1 MVIFKKVTKKF
12 GSISA
17 LQDVSFSVNPGEFV
31 FITGASGA
39 GKTTILRLLLREL
52 IPDSGEI
59 IVAGKNIINLHSG
72 DLPLY
77 RRHLGMV
84 FQDFKLLTDRTIEEN
99 VGLVLAVAGMPLE
112 KRKTKVL
119 EVLECVGLKEKADIF
134 PLQLAGGELQRAVIA
149 RAIVCSPKL
158 LLCDEPTGNLDPNT
172 AWGIIELLE
181 KIRSSGTT
189 VIMATHNQEIVDKM
203 RRRVIE
209 LNAGNITRDKHDA
222 KYRD

>member
-149 RAIVCSPKL
+149 RAIVYSPKL